1 MAPPAHV
8 ACGVFPLRRSA
19 LSWLACV
26 SIALAMPVLTP
37 NPAAA
42 AELSPAAVAEMFLKA
57 LELQGRGTDYSCPGN
72 AGTPRGERPATHFS
86 SRAPG
91 QRSHERHRAGALEE

>member
-42 AELSPAAVAEMFLKA
+42 AELSPKRLLGIVHRVLRE
-57 LELQGRGTDYSCPGN
+57 GPRPNGPGDHDV
-72 AGTPRGERPATHFS
+72 PLV
-86 SRAPG
+86 
-91 QRSHERHRAGALEE
+91 QRRQP